1 MAGEWIKMR
10 TNLWDDPR
18 VSQLC
23 DQTGASEAAIV
34 GALYWLWSAADEHT
48 ENGVM
53 PGLSTGAIDRK
64 TGIRGIGAALVA
76 IGWVDDTEGGIT
88 INHFDEHNG
97 ASAKSRVL
105 TAKRVANH
113 KANAQVTLPP
123 LAEEQDTV
131 STALPREEKNRE
143 EKKETKSKTTT
154 PPDGDLFIG
163 IDPQIVTDFKAMRTK
178 QRAAV
183 TKTAIDG
190 IQREAGKAG
199 LSLADALTICCERGW
214 RGFKAEWVLQ
224 PNRASPASGPVS
236 QLGRAGQ
243 ATAANAQRLIEKMRA
258 ENEQAS

>member
-143 EKKETKSKTTT
+143 EKERNKVKKNNY
-154 PPDGDLFIG
+154 
-163 IDPQIVTDFKAMRTK
+163 
-178 QRAAV
+178 
-183 TKTAIDG
+183 TA
-190 IQREAGKAG
+190 
-199 LSLADALTICCERGW
+199 
-214 RGFKAEWVLQ
+214 
-224 PNRASPASGPVS
+224 
-236 QLGRAGQ
+236 
-243 ATAANAQRLIEKMRA
+243 
-258 ENEQAS
+258 